1 MEWRIVEEFPNYEVS
16 ENGQIR
22 NRTTGHIKSQR
33 IKNNGYVI
41 TDLSRNGEV
50 KTVHIHRIVAKAFL
64 PNPQNYSEVNHINE
78 DKTDNYYGNLEWC
91 DRTYNNNY
99 GNIQTLRLNTLKSRQ
114 SSNAPQR
121 VQQIDK
127 DGNIIATYPSMREA
141 ERQTGINNTRISA
154 VCRGESKQAGGY
166 IWKKAP
172 QG

>member
-16 ENGQIR
+16 ENGQIK
-22 NRTTGHIKSQR
+22 NRTTGHIKAQR

-50 KTVHIHRIVAKAFL
+50 KTVHIHRLVAEAFI
-64 PNPQNYSEVNHINE
+64 PNPYNLPEINHKDQ
-78 DKTDNYYGNLEWC
+78 DKTNNNVENLEWC
-91 DRTYNNNY
+91 DRIYNNNY
-99 GNIQTLRLNTLKSRQ
+99 GYKNELMLETRKMKNCI
-114 SSNAPQR
+114 NAPQAI
-121 VQQIDK
+121 QQIDK
-127 DGNIIATYPSMREA
+127 SGNIIATYPSMREA

-154 VCRGESKQAGGY
+154 VCRGRSRQAGGY